1 MWEIRLTVM
10 WEKRTYIRNK
20 KIWREGTTG
29 AIYIEERMAGAR
41 PKDYVKFIYSNV
53 SYEFI

>member
-1 MWEIRLTVM
+1 M
-10 WEKRTYIRNK
+10 K

-41 PKDYVKFIYSNV
+41 QKIDYVKFIYSIF